1 MTISVVGIG
10 ADGWAGLPEASRQ
23 VLRTAE
29 VIMGS
34 RRQLD
39 LLTWDVPGERLAW
52 PSPMLPALP
61 SLFEAHRDR
70 RIAVL
75 ASGDPMFYGIGT
87 TLVKRFGVE
96 RVRVLPH
103 PSSVSL
109 ACARLGWPVE
119 ETDVVSLVGRPLSL
133 VNAFLQP
140 GRRLLVLGGSV
151 AEVTELVGDRGE
163 VTVLS
168 SLGGP
173 RESRSPHAH
182 GLHVIAISVT
192 GGPWLPVVPGL
203 PDEAYDHDG
212 QLTKREIRA
221 LTVARL
227 APAPGQV
234 LWDVGAG
241 AGSVG
246 IEWMRAHRSCRC
258 IAIESDAE
266 RAGRIAVN
274 ASSLGVPDLV
284 VVHGSAPSAL
294 SSLDPPDAVFVGGG
308 ATFPGVL
315 DRCWSALNPGGRLVV
330 NAVTL
335 ESSSLLVDWHGRIGG
350 DLTRIAIERAAPVG
364 GFTGW
369 RPAMPVTQ
377 WVAVK
382 A

>member
-1 MTISVVGIG
+1 
-10 ADGWAGLPEASRQ
+10 
-23 VLRTAE
+23 
-29 VIMGS
+29 
-34 RRQLD
+34 
-39 LLTWDVPGERLAW
+39 
-52 PSPMLPALP
+52 MLPALP

-87 TLVKRFGVE
+87 TLVRRFGVE

-133 VNAFLQP
+133 LNALLQP

-151 AEVTELVGDRGE
+151 AEVTSLVGERGE

-192 GGPWLPVVPGL
+192 DGPWLSVVPGL
-203 PDEAYDHDG
+203 PDEAYEHDG

-221 LTVARL
+221 LTLARL
-227 APAPGQV
+227 APGPGQV

-246 IEWMRAHRSCRC
+246 IEWMRAHRSCRS
-258 IAIESDAE
+258 IAIESDAG
-266 RAGRIAVN
+266 RAARIAVN

-308 ATFPGVL
+308 ATADGL
-315 DRCWSALNPGGRLVV
+315 LEACWSALLPGGRLVV

-335 ESSSLLVDWHGRIGG
+335 ESSALLTDWYGQVGG
-350 DLTRIAIERAAPVG
+350 DLTRISVERAAPVG

-382 A
+382 P